1 MRIDAHQHFW
11 RRARGDYRWLDAD
24 APALAPLRRDFEP
37 AELQPLL
44 DRHGITQTVLVQAAD
59 SVAETEFMLSL
70 ADQHAFV
77 AGVVGW
83 VDLSQPT
90 AVQVLQRLARHPR
103 FKGVRPMLQDL
114 DDVQWIATAPHPA
127 VVQALLNLGLRFDA
141 LVKPQ
146 HLGPLLHFL
155 SRWPQL
161 PVVVDHAAKPPLAQR
176 RNELAMQD
184 WRDAITRVARHPGA
198 CCKLSGLVTEM
209 APEDRGS
216 PERIAARLRPVW
228 QTLLEAFGPARLMWG
243 SDWPVL
249 MLAARY
255 DDWMA
260 ATELLLADLSPDERE
275 AVLHG
280 TARRFYGLARGLER

>member
-11 RRARGDYRWLDAD
+11 RRARGDYRWLTPD
-24 APALAPLRRDFEP
+24 APALAPLLRDFEP

-44 DRHGITQTVLVQAAD
+44 QRHGITQTVLVQAAD

-70 ADQHAFV
+70 ADAHAYI

-83 VDLSQPT
+83 VDLSQ
-90 AVQVLQRLARHPR
+90 AASVQVLQRLARHAR

-127 VVQALLNLGLRFDA
+127 VVQALLDLGLRFDA
-141 LVKPQ
+141 LVKPP
-146 HLGPLLHFL
+146 HLPALLHFL
-155 SRWPQL
+155 AQWPEL

-176 RNELAMQD
+176 GNEWDMQA
-184 WRDAITRVARHPGA
+184 WRDGMTRLAQHPGL

-209 APEDRGS
+209 APQDCGS
-216 PERIAARLRPVW
+216 PERIAASLWPVW
-228 QTLLEAFGPARLMWG
+228 HTLLEAFGPARLMWG

-249 MLAARY
+249 TLAAGY
-255 DDWMA
+255 DTWVA
-260 ATELLLADLSPDERE
+260 ATDLLLAELSPTERE
-275 AVLHG
+275 QVLHG
-280 TARRFYGLARGLER
+280 TARRFYGLA